1 MKFFDDGI
9 LKDLSAEDLDLL
21 RKEIKALDRQ
31 ARAELESKERS
42 CSYCG
47 QRVGA
52 SLLGSKYCSAW
63 HRYLD
68 GHQSAI
74 QLSRADF
81 ERKRALHRIRTVRKA
96 TAAKD
101 AENPAGSSTE
111 GITAMRI
118 SLRNFKI
125 RQILNEYREITG
137 EGLGQSLRE
146 RREAGASEV

>member
-1 MKFFDDGI
+1 MKFFEEGI

-31 ARAELESKERS
+31 ARAELESKERN

-96 TAAKD
+96 TAAEE
-101 AENPAGSSTE
+101 AVSPAGSSPE

-118 SLRNFKI
+118 SLRNIRI
-125 RQILNEYREITG
+125 RQILDEFRAITG
-137 EGLGQSLRE
+137 EGLRQSLRAH
-146 RREAGASEV
+146 RDAGASGG